1 MKIYKV
7 FYKVGETTREIGKGR
22 NLRKAEYVIYKFLKE
37 KHYSSPYWRHW
48 CDGRGHWYDVGS
60 WSEFFNIKEEVI

>member
-48 CDGRGHWYDVGS
+48 
-60 WSEFFNIKEEVI
+60 

>member
-7 FYKVGETTREIGKGR
+7 FYKSGKVTKEIGKSR

-48 CDGRGHWYDVGS
+48 CDDRGHWYDVGS